1 MREPRECAAKGFR
14 YVMTQLGEATDMQFI
29 NHEVAP
35 FGVWTPGRPERFRCF
50 NDRLR
55 HKGCAVDIVFRR
67 AMDPRVEQTCV
78 ECERPVEPR
87 RERIDQQFGAI
98 ETMTGLRLKWAVRAQ
113 AVTGAR
119 SKT

>member
-1 MREPRECAAKGFR
+1 
-14 YVMTQLGEATDMQFI
+14 
-29 NHEVAP
+29 
-35 FGVWTPGRPERFRCF
+35 
-50 NDRLR
+50 
-55 HKGCAVDIVFRR
+55 
-67 AMDPRVEQTCV
+67 MDPRVEQTCV
-78 ECERPVEPR
+78 ELEWPVEPR